1 MSSEKSVIFIVEDDA
16 AFNKLIST
24 YIKSKSEYEVYSY
37 LSGEDCL
44 EKIHKKPDLILMD
57 YDLPFR
63 DGIEVM
69 GVVKKK
75 YPDTIFIF
83 LSGQTNVKVAV
94 EAIKEG
100 AFDYIVKDNQAK
112 ENALNKIDQ
121 ILRYRKIMREKE
133 LYRKAIF
140 IVVTVLVLT
149 WLILFVNYQMNKV

>member
-16 AFNKLIST
+16 AFNKLISS
-24 YIKSKSEYEVYSY
+24 YVKSKSEYEVYSY
-37 LSGEDCL
+37 LSGEECL
-44 EKIHKKPDLILMD
+44 EKIHKNPDLILMD

-94 EAIKEG
+94 EALKEG
-100 AFDYIVKDNQAK
+100 AFDYIVKDNHAK

-121 ILRYRKIMREKE
+121 ALKMKQLVKDQKSYKMVIRILVGVIIVSWVALF
-133 LYRKAIF
+133 LYF
-140 IVVTVLVLT
+140 LV
-149 WLILFVNYQMNKV
+149 K

>member
-1 MSSEKSVIFIVEDDA
+1 MKTEKYVIFVVEDDV

-37 LSGEDCL
+37 LSGEECL
-44 EKIHKKPDLILMD
+44 EKIHKKPDLIVMD

-69 GVVKKK
+69 NVVKKK
-75 YPDTIFIF
+75 YPETVFIF

-94 EAIKEG
+94 EALKKG
-100 AFDYIVKDNQAK
+100 AFDYIVKDNHAK

-121 ILRYRKIMREKE
+121 ALRMKHLEKDQRSYKLVIRILAGVIVISWIALFLYFILR
-133 LYRKAIF
+133 
-140 IVVTVLVLT
+140 
-149 WLILFVNYQMNKV
+149 

>member
-16 AFNKLIST
+16 AFNKLISS
-24 YIKSKSEYEVYSY
+24 YVKSKSEYEVYSY
-37 LSGEDCL
+37 LSGEECL
-44 EKIHKKPDLILMD
+44 EKIHKNPDLILMD

-94 EAIKEG
+94 EALKEG
-100 AFDYIVKDNQAK
+100 AFDYIVKDNHAK

-121 ILRYRKIMREKE
+121 ALKMKQLVKDQKSYKMVIRILVGIIIVSWVALF
-133 LYRKAIF
+133 LYF
-140 IVVTVLVLT
+140 LV
-149 WLILFVNYQMNKV
+149 K

>member
-1 MSSEKSVIFIVEDDA
+1 MSAEKSVIFIVEDDA

-24 YIKSKSEYEVYSY
+24 YIKTKSEYEVYSY

-69 GVVKKK
+69 GVIKKK
-75 YPDTIFIF
+75 YPEITFIF

-94 EAIKEG
+94 EALKEG
-100 AFDYIVKDNQAK
+100 AFDYIVKDNHAK

-121 ILRYRKIMREKE
+121 ALKMKHLIKDQRYYKMIIRLLAGIIIISWIALFLYFLLR
-133 LYRKAIF
+133 
-140 IVVTVLVLT
+140 
-149 WLILFVNYQMNKV
+149 

>member
-1 MSSEKSVIFIVEDDA
+1 MNIEKSVIFVVEDDV

-24 YIKSKSEYEVYSY
+24 YIRSKEQYEVYSY
-37 LSGEDCL
+37 LSGEECL
-44 EKIHKKPDLILMD
+44 EKINKKPDIILMD

-75 YPDTIFIF
+75 YPETVFIF

-94 EAIKEG
+94 EALKEG
-100 AFDYIVKDNQAK
+100 AFDYIVKDNHAK

-121 ILRYRKIMREKE
+121 ALRMKHLEKDQRSYKLIIRILAGVI
-133 LYRKAIF
+133 
-140 IVVTVLVLT
+140 IVS
-149 WLILFVNYQMNKV
+149 WIALFFYFLLR

>member
-1 MSSEKSVIFIVEDDA
+1 MSAEKSVIFIVEDDA

-24 YIKSKSEYEVYSY
+24 YIKTKSEYEVYSY

-69 GVVKKK
+69 GVIKKK
-75 YPDTIFIF
+75 YPEITFIF

-94 EAIKEG
+94 EALKEG
-100 AFDYIVKDNQAK
+100 AFDYIVKDNHAK

-121 ILRYRKIMREKE
+121 ALKMKHLVRDQRSYKMIIRLLTGIIIVSWIALFLYFLLR
-133 LYRKAIF
+133 
-140 IVVTVLVLT
+140 
-149 WLILFVNYQMNKV
+149 

>member
-1 MSSEKSVIFIVEDDA
+1 MSSEKSVIFVVEDDA

-75 YPDTIFIF
+75 YPETLFIF

-100 AFDYIVKDNQAK
+100 AFDYIVKDNHAK

-121 ILRYRKIMREKE
+121 ALKMKNLVRDQRSYKTVIRILVGI
-133 LYRKAIF
+133 
-140 IVVTVLVLT
+140 IVVS
-149 WLILFVNYQMNKV
+149 WIALFLYFLLK

>member
-1 MSSEKSVIFIVEDDA
+1 MEDDV

-37 LSGEDCL
+37 LSGEECL
-44 EKIHKKPDLILMD
+44 EKIHKKPDLIVMD

-69 GVVKKK
+69 NVVKKK
-75 YPDTIFIF
+75 YPETVFIF

-94 EAIKEG
+94 EALKKG
-100 AFDYIVKDNQAK
+100 AFDYIVKDNHAK

-121 ILRYRKIMREKE
+121 ALRMKHLEKDQRSYKLVIRILAGVIVISWIALFLYFILR
-133 LYRKAIF
+133 
-140 IVVTVLVLT
+140 
-149 WLILFVNYQMNKV
+149 

>member
-1 MSSEKSVIFIVEDDA
+1 MSTVKSVIFIVEDDA
-16 AFNKLIST
+16 AFNKLISS
-24 YIKSKSEYEVYSY
+24 YVKSKSEYEVYSY

-44 EKIHKKPDLILMD
+44 EKIHNKPDLILMD

-100 AFDYIVKDNQAK
+100 AFDYIVKDNHAK
-112 ENALNKIDQ
+112 ENALNKIEQALKMKSLMRDQ
-121 ILRYRKIMREKE
+121 RSYKTVIRILVGI
-133 LYRKAIF
+133 
-140 IVVTVLVLT
+140 IVVSWVALFLYF
-149 WLILFVNYQMNKV
+149 ILK

>member
-1 MSSEKSVIFIVEDDA
+1 MSAEKSVIFIVEDDA

-24 YIKSKSEYEVYSY
+24 YIKSKSDYEVYSY

-44 EKIHKKPDLILMD
+44 EKINKKPALILMD

-69 GVVKKK
+69 GVIKKK
-75 YPDTIFIF
+75 YPDIIFIF

-94 EAIKEG
+94 EALKEG
-100 AFDYIVKDNQAK
+100 AFDYIVKDNHAK

-121 ILRYRKIMREKE
+121 ALRMRHLEKDQRSYKMVIRLLAGIIILSWVALF
-133 LYRKAIF
+133 LYFLLR
-140 IVVTVLVLT
+140 
-149 WLILFVNYQMNKV
+149 

>member
-1 MSSEKSVIFIVEDDA
+1 MSSGKSVIFIVEDDA

-24 YIKSKSEYEVYSY
+24 YIKSKGEYEIYSY

-44 EKIHKKPDLILMD
+44 EKIHKRPDVILMD

-75 YPDTIFIF
+75 YPETIFIF

-94 EAIKEG
+94 EALKEG
-100 AFDYIVKDNQAK
+100 AFDYIVKDNHAK
-112 ENALNKIDQ
+112 ENAVNKIDQ
-121 ILRYRKIMREKE
+121 ALRLKHLEKDQRSYKLVIRILAGVIIISWIALF
-133 LYRKAIF
+133 LYFLMK
-140 IVVTVLVLT
+140 
-149 WLILFVNYQMNKV
+149 

>member
-1 MSSEKSVIFIVEDDA
+1 MSAEKSVIFIVEDDA

-44 EKIHKKPDLILMD
+44 EKINKNPDLILMD

-69 GVVKKK
+69 GVIRKK
-75 YPDTIFIF
+75 YPDIIFIF

-94 EAIKEG
+94 EALKEG
-100 AFDYIVKDNQAK
+100 AFDYIVKDNHAK

-121 ILRYRKIMREKE
+121 ALRMRHLEKDQRSYKMVIRLLAGIIILSWVALF
-133 LYRKAIF
+133 LYFLLR
-140 IVVTVLVLT
+140 
-149 WLILFVNYQMNKV
+149 

>member
-1 MSSEKSVIFIVEDDA
+1 MGAEKSVIFIVEDDA

-24 YIKSKSEYEVYSY
+24 YVKSKSQYEVYSY

-44 EKIHKKPDLILMD
+44 EKINKKPDLILMD

-69 GVVKKK
+69 GVIKKK
-75 YPDTIFIF
+75 YPDIIFIF

-94 EAIKEG
+94 EALKEG
-100 AFDYIVKDNQAK
+100 AFDYIVKDNHAK

-121 ILRYRKIMREKE
+121 ALRMKHLIKDQRYYKLTIRILTGIIIASWVALF
-133 LYRKAIF
+133 LYFLLR
-140 IVVTVLVLT
+140 
-149 WLILFVNYQMNKV
+149 

>member
-1 MSSEKSVIFIVEDDA
+1 MSAEKSVIFIVEDDA

-24 YIKSKSEYEVYSY
+24 YIKSKGEYEVYSY

-69 GVVKKK
+69 GVIKKK
-75 YPDTIFIF
+75 YPEITFIF

-94 EAIKEG
+94 EAVKEG
-100 AFDYIVKDNQAK
+100 AFDYIVKDNHAK

-121 ILRYRKIMREKE
+121 ALKMKHLIKDQRYYKMIIRLLAGIIIISWIALFLYFLLR
-133 LYRKAIF
+133 
-140 IVVTVLVLT
+140 
-149 WLILFVNYQMNKV
+149 

>member
-1 MSSEKSVIFIVEDDA
+1 MSSEKFVIFIVEDDA

-24 YIKSKSEYEVYSY
+24 YIKSKSTYEVYSY

-69 GVVKKK
+69 GVIKKK
-75 YPDTIFIF
+75 YPEIIFIF

-94 EAIKEG
+94 EALKEG
-100 AFDYIVKDNQAK
+100 AFDYIVKDNHAK
-112 ENALNKIDQ
+112 ENAVNKIEQALRLKHMEKDQ
-121 ILRYRKIMREKE
+121 RSYKNVIRILASVI
-133 LYRKAIF
+133 I
-140 IVVTVLVLT
+140 IS
-149 WLILFVNYQMNKV
+149 WLILFLYFLLK